1 MQNCLNNQNLVLKEQ
16 LIGRNINKKFQQK
29 DKTNTFFLIGPRFHR
44 VNRLFVLSFEN
55 EGNRKVSTGYYLLI
69 VEIKDYNIMIDGKN
83 QPVKIVEIKDYNV
96 MVDGKNL
103 FDQPVKSDTRTYDN
117 IWRIATGQGDDHA
130 TGCLLDYN
138 YFSKHKMIAIDL
150 IKQQALDADA
160 DNLILVEMWMFFII
174 EEPKEIIL
182 DFSKGTEYF
191 NIVIQ
196 FFFNIISI

>member
-44 VNRLFVLSFEN
+44 VNRLFVLLFEN

-69 VEIKDYNIMIDGKN
+69 VEIKDYNVMIDGKN

-117 IWRIATGQGDDHA
+117 I
-130 TGCLLDYN
+130 
-138 YFSKHKMIAIDL
+138 
-150 IKQQALDADA
+150 
-160 DNLILVEMWMFFII
+160 
-174 EEPKEIIL
+174 
-182 DFSKGTEYF
+182 
-191 NIVIQ
+191 
-196 FFFNIISI
+196 

>member
-29 DKTNTFFLIGPRFHR
+29 HKTNTFFLIGPRFHR

-69 VEIKDYNIMIDGKN
+69 VEIKDYNVMIDGKN

-117 IWRIATGQGDDHA
+117 I
-130 TGCLLDYN
+130 
-138 YFSKHKMIAIDL
+138 
-150 IKQQALDADA
+150 
-160 DNLILVEMWMFFII
+160 
-174 EEPKEIIL
+174 
-182 DFSKGTEYF
+182 
-191 NIVIQ
+191 
-196 FFFNIISI
+196 